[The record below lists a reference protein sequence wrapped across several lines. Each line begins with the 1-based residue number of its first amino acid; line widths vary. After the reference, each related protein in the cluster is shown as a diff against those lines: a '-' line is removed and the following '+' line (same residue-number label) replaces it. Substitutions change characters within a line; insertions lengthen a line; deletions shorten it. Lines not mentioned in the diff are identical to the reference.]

1 MQYKYYGSPTDHAKR
16 RKPEFYTPAPIS
28 SGDAYDF
35 KHTYPDNRSI
45 LMTVATHGP
54 NLTGVEL
61 GLYQA
66 NSFCTMLQ
74 VCPNIDKLIGVDLW
88 QPYIDKIGDGNMV
101 RDQKQIEFIRN
112 TAINFI
118 HWSGCSDRAE
128 ILEMDTIEAS
138 TLYDDCSID
147 FVFFDSHL
155 TRNQLVNEMSAWYPK
170 IKNGGLCI
178 GHDYDTKE
186 TKEAVDIFRRIN
198 TIGKPLFNY
207 DNTFIWKK

>member
-1 MQYKYYGSPTDHAKR
+1 MIQYTFGSNTDHTKR
-16 RKPEFYTPAPIS
+16 RTPDKYTPAPVS
-28 SGDAYDF
+28 SGDTYDF
-35 KHTYPDNRSI
+35 TNTYPDNRSI
-45 LMTVATHGP
+45 LMAVAMHGP

-66 NSFCTMLQ
+66 NSFCAMLQ

-88 QPYIDKIGDGNMV
+88 QPYTDQIGGGNMK

-138 TLYDDCSID
+138 TLYDDNSMD

-155 TRNQLVNEMSAWYPK
+155 SRDQLVNEMHAWYPK
-170 IKNGGLCI
+170 IKDGGLCI
-178 GHDYDTKE
+178 GHDYDTRE
-186 TKEAVDIFRRIN
+186 TREAVDIFRRVYKLD
-198 TIGKPLFNY
+198 KPFFHY
-207 DNTFIWKK
+207 DNTFIWEK